1 MNAGAYFEK
10 ASRRYETTENKIKE
24 RINAI
29 NDSAFSE
36 ERKKKHL
43 ARKTSQLRKMQLTKA
58 TAWYNA
64 AAGFYN
70 AGFPKKASQLAE
82 KAASHDALK
91 EKAEELLQLMKK

>member
-1 MNAGAYFEK
+1 M
-10 ASRRYETTENKIKE
+10 IQE

-29 NDSAFSE
+29 KDSAFAE

-43 ARKTSQLRKMQLTKA
+43 AKKTSQLRKIQLTKA

-70 AGFPKKASQLAE
+70 AGFPEKARQLAE
-82 KAASHDALK
+82 KATSHSALK
-91 EKAEELLQLMKK
+91 NDAEKLIKLIKN